1 MDNNSDE
8 ILFEVSKAVPIKM
21 TFERLYEF
29 ENNKEKQKEINSF
42 FRTLNIDSNPG
53 FIGWEISKSK
63 KKQMNNFIEKNKN
76 ELLLDK
82 HHSFIWKKQKDKVVL
97 FQKNNKETLN
107 LTKAIKGYKIKGNS
121 LEISLMPEGS
131 KALRTYTL
139 KSINK
144 TLLLQINHQLISAA
158 TSLGDFKDGTLII
171 ENIDLENLTDI

>member
-53 FIGWEISKSK
+53 FIGWEISKFK

-82 HHSFIWKKQKDKVVL
+82 HL
-97 FQKNNKETLN
+97 
-107 LTKAIKGYKIKGNS
+107 
-121 LEISLMPEGS
+121 
-131 KALRTYTL
+131 
-139 KSINK
+139 NK
-144 TLLLQINHQLISAA
+144 TKLLS
-158 TSLGDFKDGTLII
+158 F
-171 ENIDLENLTDI
+171 